1 MYIEQD
7 FVGPATL
14 DLQANRKIHNRL
26 LRYWPTKVVNGITVM
41 DKLYMYNGRVIDT
54 PNHRKIYNILGIDI
68 ETLKRE
74 NWKGVATYYLYFNVV
89 QGTYDEITNADLDT
103 YLEFQAPF
111 ITKSVPE
118 ALTNDRSE
126 WFESELSYEPLKVD
140 SLSNALS
147 DAEIIAKVLAD
158 PSVVEY
164 SIEEEHVLTA
174 LALLDINEV
183 VFEKQLAVTSRGL
196 TDVTFTSQT
205 SGTNTA
211 TFIKEVNIKFK
222 FRRKPETTQIAYN
235 EYLNKIR
242 TMMYN
247 SVNVPHGS
255 IYIQL
260 LEIYHGLVP
269 FIDSEI
275 LYTEL
280 NIVAP
285 FTTIKPKFINSKTA
299 YYRKDGLQA
308 MKSREFNK
316 TITARLKTGYTKQKV
331 KWWKKLISVVVVIII
346 VIVSIFYPPAFGLTQ
361 LAWSGLVLSIGSLAM
376 MGLSVILAKRDPAWA
391 AYIGKM
397 ANVLG
402 ISATI
407 VGIVTIVQ
415 NMATKIGGE
424 GLKEAAK
431 EALKDQAI
439 DFATE
444 EGKQVLKEKMQSMAL
459 NYLGT
464 AMKEITVDD
473 MQNMLVDFVKTAWN
487 KSTSFN
493 MQNMLNIS
501 TKAFQVYTKYIN
513 PPADGL
519 DKMSREV
526 KAQEKELEDLSSP
539 GLKDKIDYAFSSPFY
554 NIYDFNEVIQAIPHR
569 MTQGTIDDT
578 FNKYYDGTT
587 SKTKYRGYLG

>member
-41 DKLYMYNGRVIDT
+41 DRLYMYNGGVIDT
-54 PNHRKIYNILGIDI
+54 PTHRKIYNILGINI
-68 ETLKRE
+68 ETLRKEKWR
-74 NWKGVATYYLYFNVV
+74 GVATYYLYFKVV
-89 QGTYDEITNADLDT
+89 QGTYDEVSNTQLDT

-111 ITKSVPE
+111 TVKSVPE
-118 ALTNDRSE
+118 AVTNDRSE

-183 VFEKQLAVTSRGL
+183 VFERQLKVTSRGL
-196 TDVTFTSQT
+196 TDVKFTSQT

-222 FRRKPETTQIAYN
+222 FRRKPETTQIAYD

-255 IYIQL
+255 MYIQL
-260 LEIYHGLVP
+260 LEVYHGIAP
-269 FIDSEI
+269 IIDNEI
-275 LYTEL
+275 
-280 NIVAP
+280 IH
-285 FTTIKPKFINSKTA
+285 SG

-308 MKSREFNK
+308 MKSKEFNK
-316 TITARLKTGYTKQKV
+316 TITARLKTGYTKKKV
-331 KWWKKLISVVVVIII
+331 KWWKKLLTIVVVIII
-346 VIVSIFYPPAFGLTQ
+346 VIVSIFYPPAFGLGQ

-376 MGLSVILAKRDPAWA
+376 MGLSVILAKSDPAWS

-407 VGIVTIVQ
+407 VGVVAIIQNISKAIVQ
-415 NMATKIGGE
+415 K
-424 GLKEAAK
+424 GLEEAAK
-431 EALKDQAI
+431 QSLA
-439 DFATE
+439 E
-444 EGKQVLKEKMQSMAL
+444 EGKEITKEAVKQQMASMAADYTL
-459 NYLGT
+459 TN
-464 AMKEITVDD
+464 AIKDITMDN
-473 MQNMLVDFVKTAWN
+473 MQDMLVDFVKSAWS
-487 KSTSFN
+487 KTTSFN
-493 MQNMLNIS
+493 MQSMLDNA
-501 TKAFQVYTKYIN
+501 TRAFQVYTKYIN

-519 DKMSREV
+519 DDLSRQVED
-526 KAQEKELEDLSSP
+526 QEAELEDLSSS
-539 GLKDKIDYAFSSPFY
+539 GLKDKIDYTFSSPFY
-554 NIYDFNEVIQAIPHR
+554 NIYDFNEVMQAIPHR

-578 FNKYYDGTT
+578 FNKYYDGIT
-587 SKTKYRGYLG
+587 SKVKYRGYLG

>member
-41 DKLYMYNGRVIDT
+41 DKLYLYNGSVIDT
-54 PNHRKIYNILGIDI
+54 SNHRKIYNILGMNI
-68 ETLKRE
+68 ETLRRE

-89 QGTYDEITNADLDT
+89 QGTYDEVSNTQLDT

-111 ITKSVPE
+111 TVKSVPG

-147 DAEIIAKVLAD
+147 DAEIITKVLAD

-183 VFEKQLAVTSRGL
+183 VFERQLNVTARGL
-196 TDVTFTSQT
+196 TDVKFTSQT

-211 TFIKEVNIKFK
+211 TFIKEVNIAFK
-222 FRRKPETTQIAYN
+222 FRRKLETTQIAYN

-255 IYIQL
+255 MYIQL
-260 LEIYHGLVP
+260 LEVYHGIAP
-269 FIDSEI
+269 IIDNEI
-275 LYTEL
+275 
-280 NIVAP
+280 IH
-285 FTTIKPKFINSKTA
+285 SG

-308 MKSREFNK
+308 MKSKEFNK
-316 TITARLKTGYTKQKV
+316 TITARLKTGYTKKKV
-331 KWWKKLISVVVVIII
+331 KWWKKLLTIVVVIII
-346 VIVSIFYPPAFGLTQ
+346 IIISIFYPPAFGLSQ

-376 MGLSVILAKRDPAWA
+376 MGLSVILAKSDPAWA

-402 ISATI
+402 IAATI
-407 VGIVTIVQ
+407 VGVVAIVQ
-415 NMATKIGGE
+415 SMSRAIVQKSLE
-424 GLKEAAK
+424 EAAKQSLAEEGKEITK
-431 EALKDQAI
+431 EALKQQMA
-439 DFATE
+439 
-444 EGKQVLKEKMQSMAL
+444 SMAADYTL
-459 NYLGT
+459 TN
-464 AMKEITVDD
+464 AIKDITVDN
-473 MQNMLVDFVKTAWN
+473 MQDMLVDFVKSAWS
-487 KSTSFN
+487 KTTSFN
-493 MQNMLNIS
+493 MQSMLDN
-501 TKAFQVYTKYIN
+501 TTRAFQVYTKYIN

-519 DKMSREV
+519 DDLSRQVEG
-526 KAQEKELEDLSSP
+526 QEKELEDLSSS
-539 GLKDKIDYAFSSPFY
+539 GLKDKIDYTFSSPFY
-554 NIYDFNEVIQAIPHR
+554 NVYDFNEVMQAIPHR
-569 MTQGTIDDT
+569 MTQGVVDDA

-587 SKTKYRGYLG
+587 SKVKYRGYLG

>member
-41 DKLYMYNGRVIDT
+41 DRLYMYNGRVIDT
-54 PNHRKIYNILGIDI
+54 PNHRKIYNILGMNI
-68 ETLKRE
+68 ETLRRE
-74 NWKGVATYYLYFNVV
+74 NWKGVATYYLYFKVV
-89 QGTYDEITNADLDT
+89 QGTYDEVSNTQLDT

-111 ITKSVPE
+111 TVKSVPG

-147 DAEIIAKVLAD
+147 DAEIIAKVLAN

-183 VFEKQLAVTSRGL
+183 VFERQLNVTSRGL
-196 TDVTFTSQT
+196 TDVKFTSQT

-211 TFIKEVNIKFK
+211 TFIKEVNIAFK
-222 FRRKPETTQIAYN
+222 FRRKPKTTQLAYD
-235 EYLNKIR
+235 EYLEKIR

-255 IYIQL
+255 IYTQL
-260 LEIYHGLVP
+260 LEVYHGMVP
-269 FIDSEI
+269 FVDNEI
-275 LYTEL
+275 IY
-280 NIVAP
+280 
-285 FTTIKPKFINSKTA
+285 SG

-308 MKSREFNK
+308 MKSKEFNK
-316 TITARLKTGYTKQKV
+316 TITARLKTGYTKKKV
-331 KWWKKLISVVVVIII
+331 KWWKKLLTIVVVIII
-346 VIVSIFYPPAFGLTQ
+346 IIVSIFYPPAFGLGQ

-376 MGLSVILAKRDPAWA
+376 MGLSVILAKSDPAWA

-402 ISATI
+402 IAATI
-407 VGIVTIVQ
+407 VGVVTIVQ
-415 NMATKIGGE
+415 NMARVLTQK
-424 GLKEAAK
+424 GLEEAAKQALLEEGKEVTK
-431 EALKDQAI
+431 EALKQQMA
-439 DFATE
+439 
-444 EGKQVLKEKMQSMAL
+444 SMAADYTLSTAL
-459 NYLGT
+459 ND
-464 AMKEITVDD
+464 ITMDS
-473 MQNMLVDFVKTAWN
+473 MQDMLVDFVKSAWS
-487 KSTSFN
+487 KTTSFN
-493 MQNMLNIS
+493 MQSMLDNA
-501 TKAFQVYTKYIN
+501 TRAFQVYTKYIN

-519 DKMSREV
+519 DDLSRQVEG
-526 KAQEKELEDLSSP
+526 QERELEDLSSS
-539 GLKDKIDYAFSSPFY
+539 GLKDKIDYTFSSPFY
-554 NIYDFNEVIQAIPHR
+554 NVYDFNEVMQAIPHR
-569 MTQGTIDDT
+569 MTQGTIEDT

-587 SKTKYRGYLG
+587 SKVKYRGYLG

>member
-26 LRYWPTKVVNGITVM
+26 LRYWPTKVVNGVTVM
-41 DKLYMYNGRVIDT
+41 DRLYMYDGGVIDT
-54 PNHRKIYNILGIDI
+54 PTHRKIYNILGMNI
-68 ETLKRE
+68 ETLRRE

-89 QGTYDEITNADLDT
+89 QGTYDEVSNTQLDT

-111 ITKSVPE
+111 TVKSVPG

-147 DAEIIAKVLAD
+147 DSEIIAKVLAN

-183 VFEKQLAVTSRGL
+183 VFERQLKVTSRGL
-196 TDVTFTSQT
+196 TDVKFTSQT

-211 TFIKEVNIKFK
+211 TFIKEVNIAFK
-222 FRRKPETTQIAYN
+222 FRRKPETTQIEYN
-235 EYLNKIR
+235 EYLEKIK

-255 IYIQL
+255 MYIQL
-260 LEIYHGLVP
+260 LEVYHGIAP
-269 FIDSEI
+269 IIDNEI
-275 LYTEL
+275 
-280 NIVAP
+280 IH
-285 FTTIKPKFINSKTA
+285 SG

-308 MKSREFNK
+308 MKSKEFNK
-316 TITARLKTGYTKQKV
+316 TITARLKTGYTKKKV
-331 KWWKKLISVVVVIII
+331 KWWKKLLTIVVVIII
-346 VIVSIFYPPAFGLTQ
+346 VIVSIFYPPAFGLSQ

-376 MGLSVILAKRDPAWA
+376 MGLSVILAKSDPAWA

-402 ISATI
+402 IAATI
-407 VGIVTIVQ
+407 VGVVAIVQ
-415 NMATKIGGE
+415 NMARVLTQK
-424 GLKEAAK
+424 GLEEAAKQALLEEGKEVTK
-431 EALKDQAI
+431 EALKQQMA
-439 DFATE
+439 
-444 EGKQVLKEKMQSMAL
+444 SMAADYTLSTAL
-459 NYLGT
+459 ND
-464 AMKEITVDD
+464 ITMDS
-473 MQNMLVDFVKTAWN
+473 MQDMLVDFVKSAWS
-487 KSTSFN
+487 KTTSFN
-493 MQNMLNIS
+493 MQSMLDNA
-501 TKAFQVYTKYIN
+501 TRAFQVYTKYIN

-519 DKMSREV
+519 DDLSRQVEG
-526 KAQEKELEDLSSP
+526 QERELEDLSSS
-539 GLKDKIDYAFSSPFY
+539 GLKDKIDYTFSSPFY
-554 NIYDFNEVIQAIPHR
+554 NIYDFNEVVQAIPHR

-587 SKTKYRGYLG
+587 SKVKYRGYLG

>member
-1 MYIEQD
+1 
-7 FVGPATL
+7 
-14 DLQANRKIHNRL
+14 
-26 LRYWPTKVVNGITVM
+26 
-41 DKLYMYNGRVIDT
+41 MYNGRVIDT
-54 PNHRKIYNILGIDI
+54 PNHRKIYNILGINI

-174 LALLDINEV
+174 LALLDINGV
-183 VFEKQLAVTSRGL
+183 VFEKQLAVTARGL

-205 SGTNTA
+205 SGSNTG
-211 TFIKEVNIKFK
+211 TFIKEVNIEFK
-222 FRRKPETTQIAYN
+222 FRRKRETSQFVYD
-235 EYLNKIR
+235 EYLEKIKS
-242 TMMYN
+242 MIYN

-255 IYIQL
+255 IYTQL
-260 LEIYHGLVP
+260 LEVYHSIVP
-269 FIDSEI
+269 FIDKEI
-275 LYTEL
+275 LY
-280 NIVAP
+280 
-285 FTTIKPKFINSKTA
+285 SG

-316 TITARLKTGYTKQKV
+316 TITARLKTGYTKKKV
-331 KWWKKLISVVVVIII
+331 KWWKKLISIVVVIII

>member
-26 LRYWPTKVVNGITVM
+26 LRYWPTMVVNGITVM
-41 DKLYMYNGRVIDT
+41 DRLYMYKGGVIDT
-54 PNHRKIYNILGIDI
+54 PIHRKIYNILGINI
-68 ETLKRE
+68 ETLKKE
-74 NWKGVATYYLYFNVV
+74 KWKGIKTYYLYFNVV

-118 ALTNDRSE
+118 AIVNDRSE

-147 DAEIIAKVLAD
+147 DTEIITKVLAD

-174 LALLDINEV
+174 LALLDINGI
-183 VFEKQLAVTSRGL
+183 VFERQLKVTARGL
-196 TDVTFTSQT
+196 TDVVFTSQT
-205 SGTNTA
+205 SGTNTG
-211 TFIKEVNIKFK
+211 TFIKEVNLQFK
-222 FRRKPETTQIAYN
+222 FRRKLETTQLAYDM
-235 EYLNKIR
+235 YLNMIKNMI
-242 TMMYN
+242 YK

-260 LEIYHGLVP
+260 LEIYHGIVP
-269 FIDSEI
+269 FIDNEI
-275 LYTEL
+275 IYTESG
-280 NIVAP
+280 VV
-285 FTTIKPKFINSKTA
+285 
-299 YYRKDGLQA
+299 YYRKEGLQA

-316 TITARLKTGYTKQKV
+316 TITSRLKTGYSKKKV
-331 KWWKKLISVVVVIII
+331 SWWKKLITIVVVIII
-346 VIVSIFYPPAFGLTQ
+346 VIISIFYPPAFGLTQ
-361 LAWSGLVLSIGSLAM
+361 LAWAGLVLTIGSLAM

-402 ISATI
+402 IAATI
-407 VGIVTIVQ
+407 VGVVAIVQ

-439 DFATE
+439 DFTTE
-444 EGKQVLKEKMQSMAL
+444 EGKQILKEKMQSMAL

-493 MQNMLNIS
+493 MQNMLNMA

-526 KAQEKELEDLSSP
+526 KAQEAQLEDLSSS
-539 GLKDKIDYAFSSPFY
+539 GLKDKIDYTFSSPFY
-554 NIYDFNEVIQAIPHR
+554 NIYDFNEIIQAIPNR
-569 MTQGTIDDT
+569 MTQGMIDDT

>member
-26 LRYWPTKVVNGITVM
+26 LRYWPTKVVDGVTVM
-41 DKLYMYNGRVIDT
+41 DKLYLYNGSVIDT
-54 PNHRKIYNILGIDI
+54 PNHRKIYNILGMNI
-68 ETLKRE
+68 ETLRRE

-89 QGTYDEITNADLDT
+89 QGTYDEVTNTQLDT

-111 ITKSVPE
+111 TVKSVPG

-183 VFEKQLAVTSRGL
+183 VFERQLKVTSRGL
-196 TDVTFTSQT
+196 TDVKFTSQT

-211 TFIKEVNIKFK
+211 TFIKEVNIAFK
-222 FRRKPETTQIAYN
+222 FRRKLETSQLTYD
-235 EYLNKIR
+235 EYLDKIK

-255 IYIQL
+255 MYIQL
-260 LEIYHGLVP
+260 LEVYHGIAP
-269 FIDSEI
+269 IIDNEI
-275 LYTEL
+275 
-280 NIVAP
+280 IH
-285 FTTIKPKFINSKTA
+285 SG

-316 TITARLKTGYTKQKV
+316 TITARLKTGYTKKKV
-331 KWWKKLISVVVVIII
+331 KWWKKLLTIVVVIII
-346 VIVSIFYPPAFGLTQ
+346 VIISIFYPPAFGLSQ

-376 MGLSVILAKRDPAWA
+376 LGLSVILAKSDPAWA

-402 ISATI
+402 IAATI
-407 VGIVTIVQ
+407 VGVVAIVQ
-415 NMATKIGGE
+415 NMARMLTQK
-424 GLKEAAK
+424 GLEEAAKQALLEEGKEVTK
-431 EALKDQAI
+431 EALKQQMA
-439 DFATE
+439 
-444 EGKQVLKEKMQSMAL
+444 SMAADYTLSTAL
-459 NYLGT
+459 ND
-464 AMKEITVDD
+464 ITMDS
-473 MQNMLVDFVKTAWN
+473 MQDMLVDFVKSAWS
-487 KSTSFN
+487 KTTSFN
-493 MQNMLNIS
+493 MQSMLDN
-501 TKAFQVYTKYIN
+501 TTRAFQVYTKYIN

-519 DKMSREV
+519 DDLSRQVEG
-526 KAQEKELEDLSSP
+526 QERELEDLSSS
-539 GLKDKIDYAFSSPFY
+539 GLKDKIDYTFSSPFY
-554 NIYDFNEVIQAIPHR
+554 NVYDFNEVMQAIPHR
-569 MTQGTIDDT
+569 MTQGTVEDT

-587 SKTKYRGYLG
+587 SKVKYRGYLG

>member
-7 FVGPATL
+7 FVEPATL

-26 LRYWPTKVVNGITVM
+26 LRYWPTKVVDGVTVM
-41 DKLYMYNGRVIDT
+41 DKLYLYNGSVIDT
-54 PNHRKIYNILGIDI
+54 PNHRKIYNILGMNI
-68 ETLKRE
+68 ETLRRE

-89 QGTYDEITNADLDT
+89 QGTYDEVSNTQLDT

-111 ITKSVPE
+111 TVKSVPE
-118 ALTNDRSE
+118 AVTNDRSE

-147 DAEIIAKVLAD
+147 DSEIIAKVLAN

-164 SIEEEHVLTA
+164 SIEDEHVLTA
-174 LALLDINEV
+174 LALLDTTGV
-183 VFEKQLAVTSRGL
+183 VFERQLIVTARGL

-222 FRRKPETTQIAYN
+222 FRRKPETTQIEYN
-235 EYLNKIR
+235 EYLEKIK
-242 TMMYN
+242 TMIYN

-255 IYIQL
+255 MYIQL
-260 LEIYHGLVP
+260 LEVYHGIAP
-269 FIDSEI
+269 IIDNEI
-275 LYTEL
+275 
-280 NIVAP
+280 IH
-285 FTTIKPKFINSKTA
+285 SG

-308 MKSREFNK
+308 MKSKEFNK
-316 TITARLKTGYTKQKV
+316 TITARLKTGYKKKKV
-331 KWWKKLISVVVVIII
+331 KWWKKLLTIVVVIII
-346 VIVSIFYPPAFGLTQ
+346 VIVSIFYPPAFGLSQ
-361 LAWSGLVLSIGSLAM
+361 PVWAGLVLSVGSLAM
-376 MGLSVILAKRDPAWA
+376 MGLSVILAKSDPAWA

-402 ISATI
+402 IAATI
-407 VGIVTIVQ
+407 IGVVVTIQ
-415 NMATKIGGE
+415 NLATKIGGE
-424 GLKEAAK
+424 ALKEAAK

-444 EGKQVLKEKMQSMAL
+444 EGKQLLKEQMQSMSL
-459 NYLGT
+459 SYLGI
-464 AMKEITVDD
+464 AMKEITIDD
-473 MQNMLVDFVKTAWN
+473 MQSALVDFVKSAWS

-493 MQNMLNIS
+493 MQNMLNWA
-501 TKAFQVYTKYIN
+501 TRGFQVYTKYIN

-519 DKMSREV
+519 D
-526 KAQEKELEDLSSP
+526 DLSRQVKDQEEQLENLSSA
-539 GLKDKIDYAFSSPFY
+539 GLKDKIDYTFSSPFY
-554 NIYDFNEVIQAIPHR
+554 NVYDFNEVMQAIPHR
-569 MTQGTIDDT
+569 MTQGVVEDT

-587 SKTKYRGYLG
+587 SKVKYRGYLG

>member
-14 DLQANRKIHNRL
+14 DLQANRKMHNRL
-26 LRYWPTKVVNGITVM
+26 LRYWPTKVVGDVTVM
-41 DKLYMYNGRVIDT
+41 DRLYLYNGSVIDT
-54 PNHRKIYNILGIDI
+54 PNHRKIYNILGMNI
-68 ETLKRE
+68 ETLRKE

-89 QGTYDEITNADLDT
+89 QGTYDDITNTDLNT

-111 ITKSVPE
+111 TVKSVPG

-147 DAEIIAKVLAD
+147 DTEIITKVLAD

-183 VFEKQLAVTSRGL
+183 VFERQLNVTSRGL
-196 TDVTFTSQT
+196 TDVKFTSQT

-222 FRRKPETTQIAYN
+222 FRRKPETTQIEYN
-235 EYLNKIR
+235 EYLEKIK
-242 TMMYN
+242 TMIYN

-255 IYIQL
+255 MYIQL
-260 LEIYHGLVP
+260 LEVYHGIAP
-269 FIDSEI
+269 IIDNEI
-275 LYTEL
+275 
-280 NIVAP
+280 IH
-285 FTTIKPKFINSKTA
+285 SG

-308 MKSREFNK
+308 MKSKEFNK

-331 KWWKKLISVVVVIII
+331 SWWKKLITIAVVIII
-346 VIVSIFYPPAFGLTQ
+346 VIVSIFYPPAFGLSQ

-376 MGLSVILAKRDPAWA
+376 MGLSVILAKSDPAWA

-402 ISATI
+402 IAATI
-407 VGIVTIVQ
+407 VGVVAIVQ
-415 NMATKIGGE
+415 NIATKIGGE
-424 GLKEAAK
+424 ALKEAAK

-444 EGKQVLKEKMQSMAL
+444 EGKQLLKEQMQSMSL
-459 NYLGT
+459 SYLGT
-464 AMKEITVDD
+464 AMKEITIDD
-473 MQNMLVDFVKTAWN
+473 MQSALVDFVKSAWS

-493 MQNMLNIS
+493 MQNMLNWA
-501 TKAFQVYTKYIN
+501 TRGFQVYVKYIN

-519 DKMSREV
+519 DELSRKV
-526 KAQEKELEDLSSP
+526 KDQEEQLEDLSSA
-539 GLKDKIDYAFSSPFY
+539 GLKDKIDYTFSSPFY
-554 NIYDFNEVIQAIPHR
+554 NVYDFNEVMQAIPHR
-569 MTQGTIDDT
+569 MTQGVVDDT

-587 SKTKYRGYLG
+587 SKVKYRGYLG

>member
-14 DLQANRKIHNRL
+14 DLHANRKIHNRL
-26 LRYWPTKVVNGITVM
+26 LRYWPTMVVNGITVM
-41 DKLYMYNGRVIDT
+41 GRLYMYNGGVIDT
-54 PNHRKIYNILGIDI
+54 PIHRKIYNILGINI
-68 ETLKRE
+68 ETLKKE
-74 NWKGVATYYLYFNVV
+74 KWKGIKTYYLYFNVV
-89 QGTYDEITNADLDT
+89 QGTYDEIANADLDT

-118 ALTNDRSE
+118 AIVNDRSE

-147 DAEIIAKVLAD
+147 DTEIIAKVLAD

-174 LALLDINEV
+174 LALLDINGV
-183 VFEKQLAVTSRGL
+183 MFEKQLAVTARGL
-196 TDVTFTSQT
+196 TNVTFTSQT
-205 SGTNTA
+205 SGTNTG
-211 TFIKEVNIKFK
+211 TFIKEVNLQFK
-222 FRRKPETTQIAYN
+222 FRRKPETTQLAYDM
-235 EYLNKIR
+235 YLNMIK
-242 TMMYN
+242 TMMYK

-255 IYIQL
+255 MYTQL
-260 LEIYHGLVP
+260 LEIYHGIVP
-269 FIDSEI
+269 FIDNEI
-275 LYTEL
+275 IYTESG
-280 NIVAP
+280 VV
-285 FTTIKPKFINSKTA
+285 

-316 TITARLKTGYTKQKV
+316 TITSRLKTGYTKKKV
-331 KWWKKLISVVVVIII
+331 KWWKKLITIVVVVII
-346 VIVSIFYPPAFGLTQ
+346 VIVSIFYPPAFGLGQ

-376 MGLSVILAKRDPAWA
+376 MGLSVILAKSDPAWA

-402 ISATI
+402 ITATI
-407 VGIVTIVQ
+407 VGVVAIVQ

-439 DFATE
+439 DFTTE
-444 EGKQVLKEKMQSMAL
+444 EGKQILKEKMQSMAL

-464 AMKEITVDD
+464 AIKEITVDD

-493 MQNMLNIS
+493 MQNMLNMA

-519 DKMSREV
+519 DELSRKV
-526 KAQEKELEDLSSP
+526 KDQEEQLEDLSSA
-539 GLKDKIDYAFSSPFY
+539 GLKDKIDYTFSSPFY
-554 NIYDFNEVIQAIPHR
+554 NVYDFNEVMQAIPHR
-569 MTQGTIDDT
+569 MTQGVVDDT

-587 SKTKYRGYLG
+587 SKVKYRGYLG

>member
-26 LRYWPTKVVNGITVM
+26 LRYWPTKVVGGITVM
-41 DKLYMYNGRVIDT
+41 DRLYLYNGSVIDT
-54 PNHRKIYNILGIDI
+54 PNHRKIYNILGMNI
-68 ETLKRE
+68 ETLRKE

-89 QGTYDEITNADLDT
+89 QGTYDEVSNTQLDT

-111 ITKSVPE
+111 TVKSVPV

-147 DAEIIAKVLAD
+147 DSEIIAKVLAN

-164 SIEEEHVLTA
+164 SIEDEHVLTA

-183 VFEKQLAVTSRGL
+183 VFERQLNVTSRGL
-196 TDVTFTSQT
+196 TDVKFTSQT

-222 FRRKPETTQIAYN
+222 FRRKPETTQVAYN

-255 IYIQL
+255 MYIQL
-260 LEIYHGLVP
+260 LEVYHGMVP
-269 FIDSEI
+269 FVDNEI
-275 LYTEL
+275 LY
-280 NIVAP
+280 
-285 FTTIKPKFINSKTA
+285 SG

-316 TITARLKTGYTKQKV
+316 TITARLKTGYTKKKV
-331 KWWKKLISVVVVIII
+331 KWWKKLLTIVVVIII
-346 VIVSIFYPPAFGLTQ
+346 VIVSIFYPPAFGLGQ

-376 MGLSVILAKRDPAWA
+376 MGLSVILAKSDPAWA

-407 VGIVTIVQ
+407 VGVVAIIQNISKAIVQ
-415 NMATKIGGE
+415 K
-424 GLKEAAK
+424 GLEEAAK
-431 EALKDQAI
+431 QSLA
-439 DFATE
+439 E
-444 EGKQVLKEKMQSMAL
+444 EGKEITKEAVKQQMASMAADYTL
-459 NYLGT
+459 TN
-464 AMKEITVDD
+464 AIKDITMDN
-473 MQNMLVDFVKTAWN
+473 MQDMLVDFVKSAWN
-487 KSTSFN
+487 KTTSFN
-493 MQNMLNIS
+493 MQSMLDN
-501 TKAFQVYTKYIN
+501 TTRAFQVYTKYIN

-519 DKMSREV
+519 DDLSRQVEGQ
-526 KAQEKELEDLSSP
+526 KKELEDLSSS
-539 GLKDKIDYAFSSPFY
+539 GLKDKIDYTFSSPFY
-554 NIYDFNEVIQAIPHR
+554 NRYDFNEVVQAIPHR
-569 MTQGTIDDT
+569 MTQGTIEDT

-587 SKTKYRGYLG
+587 SKVKYRGYLG

>member
-26 LRYWPTKVVNGITVM
+26 LRYWPTKVVDGVTVM
-41 DKLYMYNGRVIDT
+41 DKLYLYNGSVIDT
-54 PNHRKIYNILGIDI
+54 PNHRKIYNILGMNI
-68 ETLKRE
+68 ETLRRE

-89 QGTYDEITNADLDT
+89 QGTYDDIANTDLNT

-111 ITKSVPE
+111 TVKSVPE
-118 ALTNDRSE
+118 AVTNDRSE

-147 DAEIIAKVLAD
+147 DAEIITKVLAD

-164 SIEEEHVLTA
+164 SIEDEHVLTA
-174 LALLDINEV
+174 LALLDTTGV
-183 VFEKQLAVTSRGL
+183 VFERQLIVTARGL

-222 FRRKPETTQIAYN
+222 FRRKPETTQIEYN
-235 EYLNKIR
+235 EYLEKIK
-242 TMMYN
+242 TMIYN

-255 IYIQL
+255 MYIQL
-260 LEIYHGLVP
+260 LEVYHGIAP
-269 FIDSEI
+269 IIDNEI
-275 LYTEL
+275 
-280 NIVAP
+280 IH
-285 FTTIKPKFINSKTA
+285 SG

-308 MKSREFNK
+308 MKSKEFNK
-316 TITARLKTGYTKQKV
+316 TITARLKTGYKKKKV
-331 KWWKKLISVVVVIII
+331 KWWKKLLTIVVVIII
-346 VIVSIFYPPAFGLTQ
+346 VIVSIFYPPAFGLGQ
-361 LAWSGLVLSIGSLAM
+361 LAWSGLVLTVGSLAM
-376 MGLSVILAKRDPAWA
+376 IGLSVILAKSDPAWA

-402 ISATI
+402 IAATI
-407 VGIVTIVQ
+407 VGVVAIVQ
-415 NMATKIGGE
+415 NIATKIGGE
-424 GLKEAAK
+424 ALKEAAK

-444 EGKQVLKEKMQSMAL
+444 EGKQLLKEQMQSMSL
-459 NYLGT
+459 SYLGT
-464 AMKEITVDD
+464 AMKEITIDD
-473 MQNMLVDFVKTAWN
+473 MQSALVDFVKSAWS

-493 MQNMLNIS
+493 MQNMLNWA
-501 TKAFQVYTKYIN
+501 TRGFQVYVKYVN

-519 DKMSREV
+519 DELSRKV
-526 KAQEKELEDLSSP
+526 KDQEEQLEDLSSA
-539 GLKDKIDYAFSSPFY
+539 GLKDKIDYTFSSPFY
-554 NIYDFNEVIQAIPHR
+554 NVYDFNEVIQAIPHR
-569 MTQGTIDDT
+569 MTQGTVDDT
-578 FNKYYDGTT
+578 FNKYYDGIT
-587 SKTKYRGYLG
+587 SKVKYRGYLG